1 MSKFRTT
8 PLTKLQN
15 ALYWLYKA
23 EGKKMDTSQMLFSLF
38 FPLVLL
44 AIARLYRARRERQ
57 AAEAATAAE
66 PVELSPLG
74 GLSPRGEAFCRGEAP
89 WQLKAAEPRAVE
101 PWLDPGQSRPDVWF

>member
-38 FPLVLL
+38 FPLALL
-44 AIARLYRARRERQ
+44 AVARLYRARRERQ
-57 AAEAATAAE
+57 AAE
-66 PVELSPLG
+66 PVELSPL
-74 GLSPRGEAFCRGEAP
+74 GEAFCRGEAP
-89 WQLKAAEPRAVE
+89 WQLKNDNNFAIE
-101 PWLDPGQSRPDVWF
+101 PWLDPGQSRPDVLF